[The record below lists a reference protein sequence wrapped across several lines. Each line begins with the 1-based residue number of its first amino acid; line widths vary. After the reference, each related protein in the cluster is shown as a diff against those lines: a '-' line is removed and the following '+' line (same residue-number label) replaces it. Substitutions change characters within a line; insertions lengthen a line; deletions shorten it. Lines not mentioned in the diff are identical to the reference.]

1 MAFKIFE
8 FGQSLPGYEVRV
20 LNERAVRA
28 SAGILFAVAMVT
40 FMQALL
46 LGNFKPTQVFVVA
59 FLIEFGI
66 RLFVNP
72 RWAPAMI
79 LGQWVVRGQM
89 PEYVGAPQKRFAW
102 SLGLVL
108 GLSMFYLIVL
118 QGVVGP
124 INMLVCGTCLLLL
137 FFESAFGI
145 CLGCKLHDLLRPQIA
160 QLCPGGAC
168 AYTPPSGAGGQW
180 GHLVVLVV
188 FALVM
193 VGVGRWVSHAPDVR
207 GMHHPNV
214 NGQPTASPANAPGAS
229 PTVAPASGAEAE
241 AEAARCTV
249 PEFAKA
255 MGHEAIWKK
264 HNGCL

>member
-1 MAFKIFE
+1 MTSRIFE
-8 FGQSLPGYEVRV
+8 FGQTLPGYDVPV

-28 SAGILFAVAMVT
+28 SAGILFFVAMVA

-59 FLIEFGI
+59 FLIEFSI

-72 RWAPAMI
+72 RWAPTLI
-79 LGQWVVRGQM
+79 VGQWVVRKQE

-102 SLGLVL
+102 SLGLAL
-108 GLSMFYLIVL
+108 GMFMFYLIVV
-118 QGVVGP
+118 QGVIGP

-145 CLGCKLHDLLRPQIA
+145 CLGCKLHDLLRPEKA
-160 QLCPGGAC
+160 QLCPGGTC
-168 AYTPPSGAGGQW
+168 AYTPPAGAGGQW
-180 GHLVVLVV
+180 GQAVVLLV
-188 FALVM
+188 FALLM
-193 VGVGRWVSHAPDVR
+193 VGVARWVSHAPDVR
-207 GMHHPNV
+207 GMQHPGWH
-214 NGQPTASPANAPGAS
+214 GQ
-229 PTVAPASGAEAE
+229 APAQSEQTPATGVDVE
-241 AEAARCTV
+241 RCKV

-255 MGHEAIWKK
+255 MGHETIWKQ

>member
-1 MAFKIFE
+1 MTSRIFE
-8 FGQSLPGYEVRV
+8 FGQTLPGYDVPV

-28 SAGILFAVAMVT
+28 SAGILLVVAMVT

-59 FLIEFGI
+59 FLIEFSI

-79 LGQWVVRGQM
+79 LGQWAVHGQM

-102 SLGLVL
+102 ALGWLLGLL
-108 GLSMFYLIVL
+108 MLYLIVVK
-118 QGVVGP
+118 GVIGP
-124 INMLVCGTCLLLL
+124 INLLVCGTCLLLL

-145 CLGCKLHDLLRPQIA
+145 CLGCKLHDLLRPEKA
-160 QLCPGGAC
+160 KLCPGGAC
-168 AYTPPSGAGGQW
+168 AYTPPAGSRVRW
-180 GHLVVLVV
+180 GHVLVWLGFV
-188 FALVM
+188 AVLA
-193 VGVGRWVSHAPDVR
+193 GVARWVEQAPDVR
-207 GMHHPNV
+207 GMNHPGV
-214 NGQPTASPANAPGAS
+214 YGKTPAQSAPTENAGAGTGAG
-229 PTVAPASGAEAE
+229 TVTESE
-241 AEAARCTV
+241 RCKV

-255 MGHEAIWKK
+255 MGHETIWKQ

>member
-1 MAFKIFE
+1 MTSRIFE
-8 FGQSLPGYEVRV
+8 FGQTLPGYDVPV

-28 SAGILFAVAMVT
+28 SAGILFFVAMVT

-79 LGQWVVRGQM
+79 VGQWAVRGQM

-102 SLGLVL
+102 SIGLAL
-108 GLSMFYLIVL
+108 GLSMFYLIVV
-118 QGVVGP
+118 QGVIGP

-137 FFESAFGI
+137 FLESAFGI
-145 CLGCKLHDLLRPQIA
+145 CVGCKLHDLLRPEQA
-160 QLCPGGAC
+160 QLCPGGTC
-168 AYTPPSGAGGQW
+168 RYTPPLGAGGHW
-180 GHLVVLVV
+180 GQALVLVGFV
-188 FALVM
+188 AVM
-193 VGVGRWVSHAPDVR
+193 VAVAGWVKQGPELR
-207 GMHHPNV
+207 GMHHPAMH
-214 NGQPTASPANAPGAS
+214 GAPSQPTGS
-229 PTVAPASGAEAE
+229 EE
-241 AEAARCTV
+241 ERCRV

-255 MGHEAIWKK
+255 MGHENIWKQ

>member
-1 MAFKIFE
+1 MTSRIFE
-8 FGQSLPGYEVRV
+8 FGQTLPGYDVPV

-28 SAGILFAVAMVT
+28 SAGILFFVAMVT

-59 FLIEFGI
+59 FLIEFAI

-79 LGQWVVRGQM
+79 VGQWAVRGQM

-102 SLGLVL
+102 SIGLAL
-108 GLSMFYLIVL
+108 GLSMFYLIVV
-118 QGVVGP
+118 QGVIGP

-137 FFESAFGI
+137 FLESAFGI
-145 CLGCKLHDLLRPQIA
+145 CVGCKLHDLLRPQTA

-168 AYTPPSGAGGQW
+168 AYTPPAGAGGQW
-180 GHLVVLVV
+180 GHFVVLVV

-193 VGVGRWVSHAPDVR
+193 VGVGRWVSHGPDVR
-207 GMHHPNV
+207 GMHHPSMH
-214 NGQPTASPANAPGAS
+214 GQGTVQPALQPDQ
-229 PTVAPASGAEAE
+229 APASGADAE
-241 AEAARCTV
+241 RCKV

-255 MGHEAIWKK
+255 MGHETIWKQ